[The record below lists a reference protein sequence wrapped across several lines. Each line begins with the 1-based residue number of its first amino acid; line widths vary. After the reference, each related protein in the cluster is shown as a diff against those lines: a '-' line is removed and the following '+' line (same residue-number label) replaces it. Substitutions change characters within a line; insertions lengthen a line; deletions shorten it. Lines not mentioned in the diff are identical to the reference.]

1 MRIAGI
7 VPESITDGPGMRYVV
22 FTQGCFHR
30 CPGCHN
36 PATHDPAGG
45 YEISPGALAAAFLRE
60 AAENPLL
67 FGLTISG
74 GEPFLQAREIL
85 PLARAA
91 REIGLNLW
99 IYTGYTIEE
108 IASSGDAGRKDL
120 LKMADAL
127 VDGRFDERLR
137 TLEESFVGSKNQRII
152 GREEL
157 RKYTI

>member
-7 VPESITDGPGMRYVV
+7 ASESIVDGPGLRYVV
-22 FTQGCFHR
+22 FTQGCFHC

-45 YEISPGALAAAFLRE
+45 YEISSDALAAAFLRE
-60 AAENPLL
+60 AGENPLL
-67 FGLTISG
+67 SGLTISG
-74 GEPFLQAREIL
+74 GEPLLQARELL
-85 PLARAA
+85 PLAGAA
-91 REIGLNLW
+91 RKAGLSLW

-108 IASSGDAGRKDL
+108 IASSGDSCHKEL
-120 LKMADAL
+120 LEMADAL
-127 VDGRFDERLR
+127 VEGRFDEDLR
-137 TLEESFVGSKNQRII
+137 TLEEDFVGSRNQRII